1 MRLKDIDIFGRDR
14 YDVIEGSLV
23 GRDPRLYG
31 IMDFDSWSLH
41 EIDNDIM
48 YNYSL
53 ISLCD

>member
-1 MRLKDIDIFGRDR
+1 MRLKDVDIFGCDR
-14 YDVIEGSLV
+14 YVIEGSLV
-23 GRDPRLYG
+23 GQNPRLYG

>member
-14 YDVIEGSLV
+14 YVIEGSLL